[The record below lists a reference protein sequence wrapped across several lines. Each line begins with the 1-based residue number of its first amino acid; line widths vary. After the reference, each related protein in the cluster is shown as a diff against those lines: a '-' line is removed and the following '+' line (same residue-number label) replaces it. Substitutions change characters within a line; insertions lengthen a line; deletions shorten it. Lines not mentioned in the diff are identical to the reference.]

1 MVTGVWLS
9 ESRYLVADPITG
21 RSETVTILMLPEE
34 YTDPVYVSE
43 MEYCAKEDVID
54 GWKKKD
60 KENARPFTPEE
71 RRGLGGVLKDVRAFK
86 KKKRETSKGRVF
98 PVS

>member
-1 MVTGVWLS
+1 MVTGIWLS
-9 ESRYLVADPITG
+9 QSQYLVTDPLSV

-34 YTDPVYVSE
+34 YLDPVYVSE
-43 MEYCAKEDVID
+43 MEHCAREDVVD

-60 KENARPFTPEE
+60 KENARSFTPTE
-71 RRGLGGVLKDVRAFK
+71 RRGLGTVMKDIRAFK
-86 KKKRETSKGRVF
+86 KKKRETSNGRLF